1 MGSKHSRCYQLVVT
15 SSAIRNRILH
25 DASFGCHLTGIQLQ
39 NSCIQLELACC
50 CWPLSPVR
58 IQHTAAWMHCTA
70 AWVMLQAISCCT
82 LSAFVS
88 TMHHLFSK
96 LLPNRSLS
104 IIIIAPLVWW
114 THCRRAKF
122 HCSLWKHNFSFFF
135 MVNSQHRFSHF
146 HLYTTSHTRQ
156 SDSSSWMK
164 HKQQWQ
170 TWCYSAAMLWCWAIP
185 QKCDTIWL
193 FPQINW

>member
-1 MGSKHSRCYQLVVT
+1 
-15 SSAIRNRILH
+15 
-25 DASFGCHLTGIQLQ
+25 
-39 NSCIQLELACC
+39 
-50 CWPLSPVR
+50 
-58 IQHTAAWMHCTA
+58 
-70 AWVMLQAISCCT
+70 
-82 LSAFVS
+82 
-88 TMHHLFSK
+88 
-96 LLPNRSLS
+96 
-104 IIIIAPLVWW
+104 
-114 THCRRAKF
+114 
-122 HCSLWKHNFSFFF
+122 